1 VRTRPLTLL
10 APLTALA
17 ALYAL
22 GSLVSACGA
31 GASKDGT
38 SKLGGDGSV
47 IELDADQ
54 FGCGACIGQVY
65 TPCTAGGGSG
75 APVTCEDPLV
85 CVPNKGCLACAPGGT
100 YCVANDVHACNA
112 DGTLG
117 NKVGACDPSKGE
129 ICAGGVC
136 KTECQA
142 AADSPSNVGCE
153 FWAVDLDNL
162 ENNLD
167 KDAESPW
174 GVVLT
179 NAGST
184 TATVTIEQNDG
195 PPGGTLATKVVK
207 TLTIKANELS
217 TVIMPTREVDCTSDP
232 SIGKKNDGTGTCL
245 SSNAFRITS
254 TVPLVA
260 YQFNAF
266 EPAYSNDASLLL
278 PRNGLGTQY
287 RILTYN
293 TAHPVLPNF
302 PGIDP
307 RVKDHAFVTII
318 GTTAGTT
325 VTIKAAR
332 TPITLGGPVK
342 ADIPIGGTFS
352 QTLGPFDVLNL
363 ESKGDPG
370 DLTGT
375 IVTATAPISVFE
387 GTEGSVAPF
396 KAPAGMPTAPSW
408 DTTKADTCCVD
419 HLEEQAFPITAI
431 GKKFIVPHSPIR
443 STGGYV
449 EPDLLRFMGV
459 AEPATVTTNLPAPFD
474 HFTLAVGEMKETWTQ
489 GGVVVSSTAP
499 VSVAQI
505 LVSSHTLEGSV
516 MGDPS
521 LTIFPSVEQYRTNYL
536 FLQPPKWTKSYVVIS
551 TPKGSDVTIDGNP
564 TSGCEIFD
572 GGTMDGVQYEARSC
586 QVTTGI
592 HRVVGSKPFGVTAY
606 GYGNAGSYAFTGG
619 ADVKPIYVPP
629 PLY

>member
-1 VRTRPLTLL
+1 MRRRLPLL
-10 APLTALA
+10 AAPLALYLA
-17 ALYAL
+17 AC
-22 GSLVSACGA
+22 LVPACGV
-31 GASKDGT
+31 GKDEGT
-38 SKLGGDGSV
+38 PLPGGDGSV
-47 IELDADQ
+47 IGLDADQ

-75 APVTCEDPLV
+75 APVTCDEPLV
-85 CVPNKGCLACAPGGT
+85 CVPNKGCLSCAPGGT
-100 YCVANDVHACNA
+100 YCVANDVHACKA
-112 DGTLG
+112 DGSFG
-117 NKVGACDPSKGE
+117 DKVSACDPSKGE
-129 ICAGGVC
+129 ICSGGVC

-174 GVVLT
+174 GVVLS
-179 NAGST
+179 NAGNT

-195 PPGGTLATKVVK
+195 KPGAALATKVVK
-207 TLTIKANELS
+207 TLTIKADELS

-232 SIGKKNDGTGTCL
+232 TIGKKNDGTGTCL

-278 PRNGLGTQY
+278 PRNGLGNAY
-287 RILTYN
+287 RILTYP

-307 RVKDHAFVTII
+307 RVKDHAFVTIV
-318 GTTAGTT
+318 GTQAGTT
-325 VTIKAAR
+325 VTIKAA
-332 TPITLGGPVK
+332 TSAIALGGPVK

-352 QTLGPFDVLNL
+352 QVLGPFDVLNL
-363 ESKGDPG
+363 ESKGMPG

-375 IVTATAPISVFE
+375 IVTATAPIAVFE
-387 GTEGSVAPF
+387 GTEGSVAPVN
-396 KAPAGMPTAPSW
+396 APKGMPTAPSW
-408 DTTKADTCCVD
+408 DTTKPDTCCVD

-431 GKKFIVPHSPIR
+431 GKKFVVAHSPVR

-489 GGVVVSSTAP
+489 GNVTVSSTAP

-505 LVSSHTLEGSV
+505 LVSSHTLEGSL

-521 LTIFPSVEQYRTNYL
+521 LTVFPAVEQYRTNYL
-536 FLQPPKWTKSYVVIS
+536 FLQPPKWSKSYVMIT
-551 TPKGSDVTIDGNP
+551 TPKGNDVTIDGN
-564 TSGCEIFD
+564 TTAGCVTLD
-572 GGTMDGVQYEARSC
+572 GGSLDGVAYESRSC
-586 QVTTGI
+586 QVTTGL
-592 HRVVGSKPFGVTAY
+592 HRVVGAKPFGVMAY